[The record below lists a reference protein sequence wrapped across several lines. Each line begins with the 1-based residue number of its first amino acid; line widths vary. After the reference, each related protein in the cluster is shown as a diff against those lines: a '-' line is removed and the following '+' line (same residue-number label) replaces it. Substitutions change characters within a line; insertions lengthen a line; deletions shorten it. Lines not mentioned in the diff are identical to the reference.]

1 MELFYCFQRLISE
14 KLGNSR
20 VVQWL
25 GLSPFTVVAWV
36 QSMVRELRYHEL
48 CDTAKGKNKNSRKTL
63 NSKSNLKGKGLAD

>member
-1 MELFYCFQRLISE
+1 MARGFLAGSVLKAALTTQ
-14 KLGNSR
+14 G
-20 VVQWL
+20 
-25 GLSPFTVVAWV
+25 AWV